1 MIPVEQAV
9 AAVVAA
15 FQPLPAEIVGL
26 DVALGRVLAED
37 VTANLTQPPTDVS
50 AMDGYALRADDL
62 GELPTAV
69 RLIGQ
74 SAAGKS
80 FSGTVGLGE
89 AVRIFT
95 GAAVPAGADTIVI
108 QENVEQR
115 QGQVLI
121 SEAAGR
127 GTYIRCKGQDFHIG
141 DVLLRAGRRLSPRD
155 IGLAAAMNVP
165 WLPVRRKPR
174 VAVLATGDELAMPG
188 EALGPDRIVSSA
200 GFAVAAFVRR
210 FGGES
215 VALGIARDDENLLK
229 AMMQAARGADL
240 LLTIGGA
247 SVGDFDLVRHALG
260 DGSFDLGFHK
270 VAMRPGK
277 PLIFGRVGQLP
288 VLGLP
293 GNPAS
298 AAVTTQIFAKPAIET
313 MLGIIHD
320 KSGERTAQL
329 GRDLPANDGRQY
341 YLRATLGRTPT
352 GELLATPFDAQD
364 SSLQHALAAADC
376 LVVRPPHAPSALA
389 GEPVVIVEFGDD
401 PHPARSS

>member
-121 SEAAGR
+121 ARPPGAALTFGAR
-127 GTYIRCKGQDFHIG
+127 VRTSTSGMFCC
-141 DVLLRAGRRLSPRD
+141 
-155 IGLAAAMNVP
+155 VP
-165 WLPVRRKPR
+165 
-174 VAVLATGDELAMPG
+174 G
-188 EALGPDRIVSSA
+188 
-200 GFAVAAFVRR
+200 
-210 FGGES
+210 
-215 VALGIARDDENLLK
+215 
-229 AMMQAARGADL
+229 
-240 LLTIGGA
+240 
-247 SVGDFDLVRHALG
+247 GDFR
-260 DGSFDLGFHK
+260 
-270 VAMRPGK
+270 
-277 PLIFGRVGQLP
+277 
-288 VLGLP
+288 
-293 GNPAS
+293 
-298 AAVTTQIFAKPAIET
+298 
-313 MLGIIHD
+313 
-320 KSGERTAQL
+320 
-329 GRDLPANDGRQY
+329 
-341 YLRATLGRTPT
+341 RATSVWPR
-352 GELLATPFDAQD
+352 
-364 SSLQHALAAADC
+364 
-376 LVVRPPHAPSALA
+376 R
-389 GEPVVIVEFGDD
+389 
-401 PHPARSS
+401 

>member
-115 QGQVLI
+115 QGRVLI
-121 SEAAGR
+121 SEVAGR
-127 GTYIRCKGQDFHIG
+127 GN
-141 DVLLRAGRRLSPRD
+141 VL
-155 IGLAAAMNVP
+155 
-165 WLPVRRKPR
+165 
-174 VAVLATGDELAMPG
+174 
-188 EALGPDRIVSSA
+188 
-200 GFAVAAFVRR
+200 
-210 FGGES
+210 
-215 VALGIARDDENLLK
+215 
-229 AMMQAARGADL
+229 RG
-240 LLTIGGA
+240 
-247 SVGDFDLVRHALG
+247 
-260 DGSFDLGFHK
+260 
-270 VAMRPGK
+270 
-277 PLIFGRVGQLP
+277 
-288 VLGLP
+288 
-293 GNPAS
+293 
-298 AAVTTQIFAKPAIET
+298 
-313 MLGIIHD
+313 
-320 KSGERTAQL
+320 
-329 GRDLPANDGRQY
+329 
-341 YLRATLGRTPT
+341 
-352 GELLATPFDAQD
+352 
-364 SSLQHALAAADC
+364 
-376 LVVRPPHAPSALA
+376 
-389 GEPVVIVEFGDD
+389 
-401 PHPARSS
+401 